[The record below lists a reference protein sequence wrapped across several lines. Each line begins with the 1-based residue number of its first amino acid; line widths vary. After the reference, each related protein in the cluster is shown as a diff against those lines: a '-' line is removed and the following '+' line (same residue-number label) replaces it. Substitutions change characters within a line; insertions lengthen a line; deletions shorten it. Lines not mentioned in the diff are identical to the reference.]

1 MQMPRFNPLIALAFI
16 WLLAAAPISQATSFE
31 LPPEGEDVIG
41 EMRFVVAKES
51 DTLLDIAREHGLG
64 YNEIIRANPN
74 VDPWLPREGTY
85 VILPTQYVLPKAPR
99 RGLVLNIPQMRL
111 FYFVEPKNGQ
121 PGKAI
126 THPMGIGR
134 EFLNTPYGRTT
145 ITAKRKD
152 PTWYPPESVRKSRAE
167 DGITLPPFVPPG
179 PANPLGKFAM
189 NLGMPGYLIHGTNK
203 PWGIGRRVS
212 HGCIR
217 LYPEDIESLFQ
228 QVPVGT
234 PVEIVHQ
241 PHVAGWRQGQL
252 YLQTFPPLP
261 EHEQTLD
268 ERTALMHTVLEKV
281 GEDVPIDWQR
291 AMTVLEKKSG
301 IATPIIDGAADH
313 AVIRPVGAGRQDS
326 AAIKPTATPT
336 STPAASPAAHQ

>member
-1 MQMPRFNPLIALAFI
+1 MQTHRFTQLIRLALFWFAAYAPAS
-16 WLLAAAPISQATSFE
+16 LAASFD
-31 LPPEGEDVIG
+31 LPPEGEDIIG
-41 EMRFVVAKES
+41 EIRFVVAKES
-51 DTLLDIAREHGLG
+51 DTLLDIARQHDLG

-111 FYFVEPKNGQ
+111 FYFIEPKNGQ
-121 PGKAI
+121 PGKVI

-134 EFLNTPYGRTT
+134 EYLNTPYGRTS
-145 ITAKRKD
+145 ITTKRKD
-152 PTWYPPESVRKSRAE
+152 PTWYPPESIRKSRAAE
-167 DGITLPPFVPPG
+167 GTILPPFVPPG
-179 PANPLGKFAM
+179 PSNPLGRFAM

-228 QVPVGT
+228 QVAVGT

-268 ERTALMHTVLEKV
+268 ERTAMMQAVLEKADE
-281 GEDVPIDWQR
+281 GDTIDWNR
-291 AMTVLEKKSG
+291 AMSVLQKKSG
-301 IATPIIDGAADH
+301 IATPILDGAADH
-313 AVIRPVGAGRQDS
+313 AIAIPVGAEQPGEAAVS
-326 AAIKPTATPT
+326 AGITA
-336 STPAASPAAHQ
+336 PAAYQ